1 MSIRILNPKKR
12 IENAY
17 TQSGRIAKLRLSEC
31 SANSFEHC
39 RTRAVYLNSPERP
52 EQSSFSS
59 ILLRQVVREIE
70 WGSKK
75 MPPSTND
82 WVVMKG
88 KVNLSNRHAIHA
100 NLIGLFLSFAHIGER
115 SEHKTIATLLRKES
129 PRDSLMG
136 RGYLSDRASGCER
149 LHPFPWRGEGPWVG
163 VEAPSYEEGVGVD
176 GTSKPKAWLPKKSR
190 WNIQTIGL
198 A

>member
-1 MSIRILNPKKR
+1 MFVGICNPDAVSIRILNPKKR

-75 MPPSTND
+75 IPPSTND

-115 SEHKTIATLLRKES
+115 SEHKQSQLCCVRNLPATYLREQN
-129 PRDSLMG
+129 LNE
-136 RGYLSDRASGCER
+136 RATSRSGCI
-149 LHPFPWRGEGPWVG
+149 PSPGEG
-163 VEAPSYEEGVGVD
+163 
-176 GTSKPKAWLPKKSR
+176 K
-190 WNIQTIGL
+190 GL
-198 A
+198 GLG

>member
-1 MSIRILNPKKR
+1 MVLVAIVCAGFVRVCFTLVLYGSLMFVGICNSDAVNIRILNPKKR

-75 MPPSTND
+75 TPPSTND

-115 SEHKTIATLLRKES
+115 SEHKTIATLLRKKS
-129 PRDSLMG
+129 PCDLP
-136 RGYLSDRASGCER
+136 SGAE
-149 LHPFPWRGEGPWVG
+149 P
-163 VEAPSYEEGVGVD
+163 
-176 GTSKPKAWLPKKSR
+176 
-190 WNIQTIGL
+190 
-198 A
+198 